1 MFGDMRPSKCKAK
14 DLNGE
19 WVTGWYVEHHITETD
34 SHDKVTG
41 YKTIPCIFN
50 DEPGN
55 RGNGGYWHEIQ
66 PDTLQE
72 FVEPKQLTLF

>member
-1 MFGDMRPSKCKAK
+1 MTPKKYKAQ
-14 DLNGE
+14 DLSGN
-19 WVTGWYVEHHITETD
+19 WITGWYVEHHITETD

-41 YKTIPCIFN
+41 YKTVPCIFN

-66 PDTLQE
+66 LNTLQE

>member
-1 MFGDMRPSKCKAK
+1 MTPKKYKAK

-19 WVTGWYVEHHITETD
+19 WVTGWYVEHHLTETD

-41 YKTIPCIFN
+41 YKIVPCIFN

-55 RGNGGYWHEIQ
+55 RSNGGYWHEIQ

-72 FVEPKQLTLF
+72 LVEPKQLSIF